1 MTPHLVLPN
10 PRLSLTDPGKVRRLA
25 IRTATILLEDPSL
38 TGPVG
43 MTRAAW
49 TALAA
54 LVGLF
59 LAACQPSAFT
69 YVPNSEEGVYLRF
82 PSDWHLFESEEVLA
96 HQFADLTPGNREVM
110 HEQMWAIA
118 FDADP
123 QPDLAHVFELG
134 EIDGYPVG
142 FMRVR
147 QLPNAE
153 RDQFSLLSLRN
164 EFIPI
169 DDILQA
175 APGRIEPLIQE
186 DLTTPEGLRG
196 VRLRFNIA
204 LNEGVFTYD
213 QTAYVDAETRT
224 VYLLTVGCTVECFEA
239 HRSQI
244 DQITE
249 SWTIKEPKV

>member
-1 MTPHLVLPN
+1 
-10 PRLSLTDPGKVRRLA
+10 
-25 IRTATILLEDPSL
+25 
-38 TGPVG
+38 

-54 LVGLF
+54 LVGLV
-59 LAACQPSAFT
+59 LAACQPSGFT
-69 YVPNSEEGVYLRF
+69 YVSEQGAYLKF
-82 PSDWHLFESEEVLA
+82 PSDWHLFESDEVLA
-96 HQFADLTPGNREVM
+96 HQFSDLTPGTREAVRQ
-110 HEQMWAIA
+110 QMGAVA

-134 EIDGYPVG
+134 ELDRYPVG
-142 FMRVR
+142 FMQVR
-147 QLPNAE
+147 QLSDAE
-153 RDQFSLLSLRN
+153 RDQFSLSSLRN
-164 EFIPI
+164 QFIPI

-175 APGRIEPLIQE
+175 APGRIEPLIQQ

-196 VRLRFNIA
+196 VRLRFNLA
-204 LNEGVFTYD
+204 LDEGVSTYD

-244 DQITE
+244 DQIIE

>member
-1 MTPHLVLPN
+1 
-10 PRLSLTDPGKVRRLA
+10 
-25 IRTATILLEDPSL
+25 
-38 TGPVG
+38 

-59 LAACQPSAFT
+59 LAACQPSDFK
-69 YVPNSEEGVYLRF
+69 YVRNNEEGAYLRF
-82 PSDWHLFESEEVLA
+82 PSDWHLFESDEVLA
-96 HQFADLTPGNREVM
+96 HQFSHLTPGIREAM
-110 HEQMWAIA
+110 RQQMWAVA

-123 QPDLAHVFELG
+123 QPDLAHVFVLDEP
-134 EIDGYPVG
+134 DDYPVG
-142 FMRVR
+142 FMRIR
-147 QLPNAE
+147 QLREAV
-153 RDQFSLLSLRN
+153 RDQFSLSSLRN

-186 DLTTPEGLRG
+186 DDLTTPEGLRG
-196 VRLRFNIA
+196 VRLRFNVS
-204 LNEGVFTYD
+204 LDEGVSTYD

-244 DQITE
+244 DQIIE